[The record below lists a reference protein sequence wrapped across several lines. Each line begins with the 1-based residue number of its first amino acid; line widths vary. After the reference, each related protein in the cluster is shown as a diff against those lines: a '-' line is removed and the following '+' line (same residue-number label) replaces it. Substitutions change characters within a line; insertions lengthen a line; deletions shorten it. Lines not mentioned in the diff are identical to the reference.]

1 MSQPRSAPRLL
12 GLSGSLRR
20 ASYCTAILRTLG
32 EGLGNRAT
40 LDIFDL
46 KSVPLYNQDEE
57 GELQPESVKALKRAI
72 TDCDGVLLISPEF
85 NHGMTGVLKN
95 ALDWASRPTYA
106 SPFKCKPVLIMSAS
120 PAFTGGVRAQ
130 AHMFETLSAML
141 ARVVVTPQVVIASV
155 HDKIDD
161 GRLVDDA
168 SLRFASEAIDD
179 LLREIAGLQISRAA

>member
-1 MSQPRSAPRLL
+1 ML

-46 KSVPLYNQDEE
+46 KSVPLYNQDEDD
-57 GELQPESVKALKRAI
+57 ELQPESVKALKRAV

-95 ALDWASRPTYA
+95 ALDWASRPTFA
-106 SPFKCKPVLIMSAS
+106 SPFRNKPVLIMSAS

-130 AHMFETLSAML
+130 AQMLETLAAML
-141 ARVVVTPQVVIASV
+141 ARVVSTPQVVIGSV
-155 HDKIDD
+155 HDKIND
-161 GRLVDDA
+161 GRLVDEA

-179 LLREIAGLQISRAA
+179 LLREIVGTQIARAA

>member
-1 MSQPRSAPRLL
+1 MSQPHSAPRLL

-32 EGLGNRAT
+32 EGLGDRAM

-46 KSVPLYNQDEE
+46 KTVPLYNQDDE
-57 GELQPESVKALKRAI
+57 GELQPESVKALRRAI

-95 ALDWASRPTYA
+95 ALDWTSRPTYA
-106 SPFKCKPVLIMSAS
+106 SPFKNKPVLIMSAS

-130 AHMFETLSAML
+130 AHMLETLAAML
-141 ARVVVTPQVVIASV
+141 ARVVNTPQVVIASV
-155 HDKIDD
+155 HEKIDN
-161 GRLVDDA
+161 GRLVDEA
-168 SLRFASEAIDD
+168 ALRFASAAIDD
-179 LLREIAGLQISRAA
+179 LLWEIVGPRISRAA